1 MLPALFAATLFA
13 GSAALFLVQPL
24 VGKLLLPIGGGSPN
38 IWNTCMVFFQLVLLA
53 GYLYAHRATG
63 SLGVRRQAAAHLL
76 LLATVAVAL
85 YAAVAATGSPIPVLP
100 RLLPEDQD
108 NPVLGLVALLAVAV
122 GVPYFVLSTTSPI
135 LQRWF
140 AATGHPS
147 ARDPYFLSAAGNAGC
162 LLGLL
167 GYPLV
172 LERHLTLAQQQW
184 VFAGAVAAYLG
195 LVVVCAF
202 VVMRNAECGT
212 RNGKTEEPAADGGPG
227 SALRTPH
234 SALRTPRVAR
244 WVFLSA
250 MPSSLLLGVTT
261 HVSTTLNPIPLLWAV
276 PLALYLV
283 SFILVFARWPDRLH
297 QAVGRVTPVLL
308 LFTALSLLLDLSEPF
323 GLVLALHLGAFT
335 GVCLVCHGELAKD
348 RPPPEHLTAFYF
360 WLSVG
365 GVLGGAFNAL
375 AAPVVFGRLGMVEY
389 PLALVL
395 AAAVRP
401 RGDVDKEPPLR
412 AADVLLVL
420 GLLAV
425 TVGLVLL
432 VPRYVVAPGVS
443 DADEPWEVKALRGGL
458 MFGLPA
464 AAVAALVRRPARF
477 ALSLGAL
484 FVAGAFDAGRHGE
497 TLHTERNFYGVLRVA
512 RSPDGKFVRLLH
524 GKSVDGMQRAD
535 EAGPPQPM
543 TYYYKRGP
551 VGHLFENLADRAAPK
566 DLWVRPV
573 PVTRVGVVG
582 LGIGSVAHYAEPGQ
596 HWTFFELDPA
606 VVRAAQN
613 PAWFRFLSTCKAE
626 YEVVLGDARRQ
637 LARRPDAGFDLIIL
651 DGFCSGSR
659 PVHLLTREALEVYVR
674 KLAPNG
680 VLAVNVTNRHLDLP
694 PLVARAAAAFD
705 PPLSVRYRHDQ
716 PTDALRAEGKDES
729 EWMILARDDAAL
741 GPVAW
746 DPYWDPVRVTAGPVW
761 RDDFADTLGAWRKDG
776 H

>member
-1 MLPALFAATLFA
+1 MLPALFAATLFT
-13 GSAALFLVQPL
+13 GSAALFLIQPL
-24 VGKLLLPIGGGSPN
+24 IGKLLLPIGGGSPN
-38 IWNTCMVFFQLVLLA
+38 IWNTCMVFFQVVLLG
-53 GYLYAHRATG
+53 GYLYAHRSTG
-63 SLGVRRQAAAHLL
+63 TLGVRRQAAFHLL
-76 LLATVAVAL
+76 LLAAVLLAL
-85 YAAVAATGSPIPVLP
+85 KAAAAATGSPIPVLP
-100 RLLPEDQD
+100 KLLPEDQD

-140 AATGHPS
+140 AATGHKS

-184 VFAGAVAAYLG
+184 VFAGAVVGYVVLVTVCA
-195 LVVVCAF
+195 LVVI
-202 VVMRNAECGT
+202 RNAG
-212 RNGKTEEPAADGGPG
+212 RIPPDTEAEPDPPAGAAPADRPPAAIP
-227 SALRTPH
+227 R
-234 SALRTPRVAR
+234 PRVAR

-250 MPSSLLLGVTT
+250 LPSSLLLGVTT
-261 HVSTTLNPIPLLWAV
+261 HVSTTLNPIPLLWAI

-283 SFILVFARWPDRLH
+283 SFILVFARWPDALH
-297 QAVGRVTPVLL
+297 RAVGRATPVLL
-308 LFTALSLLLDLSEPF
+308 LFTALSLLMDLSEPF
-323 GLVLALHLGAFT
+323 GLVLALHLGAFF

-401 RGDVDKEPPLR
+401 RGDADREPPLR

-425 TVGLVLL
+425 SVGLVLL
-432 VPRYVVAPGVS
+432 VPRYVVVTPVVP
-443 DADEPWEVKALRGGL
+443 DAGEPWEVKALRGGL

-464 AAVAALVRRPARF
+464 VAVAALVRRPARF

-497 TLHTERNFYGVLRVA
+497 TLHTERNFYGVVRVA

-524 GKSVDGMQRAD
+524 GNSVDGMQRAD
-535 EAGPPQPM
+535 EPGPPQPM

-551 VGHLFENLADRAAPK
+551 VGHLFDNLSLRGE
-566 DLWVRPV
+566 

-596 HWTFFELDPA
+596 HWTFFEIDPA
-606 VVRAAQN
+606 VARVAQN
-613 PAWFRFLSTCKAE
+613 PAYFRFLSACKAE
-626 YEVVLGDARRQ
+626 YDIVLGDARRQ
-637 LARRPDAGFDLIIL
+637 LARRPDAGFDLLIL

-659 PVHLLTREALEVYVR
+659 PVHLLTKEALEVYVR

-680 VLAVNVTNRHLDLP
+680 ILAVNVTNRHLDLP
-694 PLVARAAAAFD
+694 PLVARAAASFD

-716 PTDALRAEGKDES
+716 PTEALRAEGKEES

-746 DPYWDPVRVTAGPVW
+746 DPYWDLVRVTDGPVW
-761 RDDFADTLGAWRKDG
+761 RDDFADTLSAWRRDG
-776 H
+776 Q